1 MLPVTQI
8 YTFYNG
14 LTLRHSDTINVV
26 AEGTFMKRR
35 PEECYDLIKNMAA
48 HHNDWDTSAQRGG
61 SSSSIT
67 SSSPEIATLTHCE
80 TCGRPHHY
88 SECQAAGGFT
98 QGDIYVAMGNFNAC
112 ANQMTKIEK
121 SINERPQGALP
132 SKTIPNPQEDIKV
145 ITTRSGIT
153 LAGPSVPPPN
163 PPSSNEVERDPK
175 PTIDQVHIS
184 SSENTARFPSLVVQ
198 LAPISKSK
206 EIPKRN
212 PHKPPIPYPSRL
224 NKDKLL
230 DKSDIQIHKFLKMF
244 KKLHFNISLVEALA
258 LMPKYAK
265 ILKDL
270 LTNKEKLLEMANTPL
285 NENCSVLEACMAL
298 ADLELAKRSVAYPAG
313 IAEDVF
319 VQVGK
324 FTFPADFVVID
335 YDVDPHVPLI
345 LGRPFLR
352 TTCALID
359 VHGEELIMRVCDEKL
374 TFKVD
379 STLKYSHKYG
389 KESINMIDIFDTTC
403 DDHFHEVLNFQ
414 KLIHPL
420 SGNPT
425 PSSDLV
431 VAFLSPSFTPFGDN
445 YEAFCFD
452 INHHEEEISGST
464 ISYSDPS
471 ILEYESFYF
480 DLLIDPTP
488 IVKRSN
494 SHHEEFVDELAHIIS
509 PPEYDHF
516 YFHIKIN
523 PGELTR
529 HLKETISSRIKE
541 YKELKSKTSTKK
553 LIIHELNDLRLFL
566 SDCDST
572 FSEEF
577 FEIDPL
583 VSFPFGNKDNN
594 FDPKKLIINGV
605 YSKRSH
611 ILLLNDF
618 SPISFISDILFLSD
632 PSEIVTFLS
641 FPSRNEDKVFDPEIL
656 LIDGVLSFTRKS
668 PHLFKDI
675 FKIDKRHSLS
685 EISSKTESSISFHPM
700 DNGIRG

>member
-1 MLPVTQI
+1 M
-8 YTFYNG
+8 
-14 LTLRHSDTINVV
+14 
-26 AEGTFMKRR
+26 
-35 PEECYDLIKNMAA
+35 
-48 HHNDWDTSAQRGG
+48 
-61 SSSSIT
+61 
-67 SSSPEIATLTHCE
+67 
-80 TCGRPHHY
+80 
-88 SECQAAGGFT
+88 
-98 QGDIYVAMGNFNAC
+98 
-112 ANQMTKIEK
+112 EK
-121 SINERPQGALP
+121 AFNERPQGALP
-132 SKTIPNPQEDIKV
+132 SNTVPNPREEVKV
-145 ITTRSGIT
+145 ITIRSGMT
-153 LAGPSVPPPN
+153 LAGPSVPPP
-163 PPSSNEVERDPK
+163 PPSSSFKEVEQEPK
-175 PTIDQVHIS
+175 PTIDQVHTS
-184 SSENTARFPSLVVQ
+184 SSESTVRVPSLVVH
-198 LAPISKSK
+198 PTSVSKPN

-212 PHKPPIPYPSRL
+212 PHQPHIPYPS
-224 NKDKLL
+224 
-230 DKSDIQIHKFLKMF
+230 
-244 KKLHFNISLVEALA
+244 SLVEASA

-285 NENCSVLEACMAL
+285 NENCSAIILKNYPRNLETQGNFSFLVILL
-298 ADLELAKRSVAYPAG
+298 ANRSVAYPAG

-319 VQVGK
+319 MQVGK
-324 FTFPADFVVID
+324 FTFPADFVVVD
-335 YDVDPHVPLI
+335 YDVDPHDPLI

-359 VHGEELIMRVCDEKL
+359 VHGEELIMRVGDEKL

-541 YKELKSKTSTKK
+541 DKELKSKTSTKK

-583 VSFPFGNKDNN
+583 V
-594 FDPKKLIINGV
+594 
-605 YSKRSH
+605 
-611 ILLLNDF
+611 
-618 SPISFISDILFLSD
+618 DILFLSD